1 MKTKRRATKKYP
13 RTGPKN
19 GTGPRAGT
27 KACPKTKKKK

>member
-1 MKTKRRATKKYP
+1 MRKTYGQ

-27 KACPKTKKKK
+27 KDCPKTKK